1 METLYEIN
9 ERYNAAIQMYEDGVS
24 ELVDTETGEIIPI
37 EDWLAALQMSKEE
50 KIDNTIKYLK
60 NCKAFCEAAKA
71 EVEVL
76 EERIAK
82 KAKKA
87 EHLEKYLL
95 SQLGDTKKI
104 ETPLYCL
111 KVRTTKRTIAPKD
124 EKQLQTLPRECWHKK
139 TSIVADKKAIKAA
152 LEKGE
157 KLEGCS
163 IVENKRLSIS

>member
-9 ERYNAAIQMYEDGVS
+9 ARYNAAIQMYEDGVS

-37 EDWLAALQMSKEE
+37 ENWLAALQMSKEE

-71 EVEVL
+71 EVEAL

-87 EHLEKYLL
+87 EKLEKYLL

-111 KVRTTKRTIAPKD
+111 KVRTSKRTIAPKD
-124 EKQLQTLPRECWHKK
+124 EKAIRELPHEYWNEK
-139 TSIVADKKAIKAA
+139 TTVAADKKAIKKA
-152 LEKGE
+152 LESGVE
-157 KLEGCS
+157 LAGCS
-163 IVENKRLSIS
+163 IVENKTLSY

>member
-9 ERYNAAIQMYEDGVS
+9 ARYNAAIQMYEDGVN

-71 EVEVL
+71 EVESL

-82 KAKKA
+82 KVKKA

-111 KVRTTKRTIAPKD
+111 KVRTTKRTIVPKN
-124 EKQLQTLPRECWHKK
+124 EKQLQTLPREWHKK